1 MEQTVQWFGTKKQ
14 SKQKKR
20 NPKSVKSSPG
30 SNTNATTMKH
40 LSKQQKNGVGISE
53 SEQQVP
59 PAYLHP
65 TASPHAY
72 VASCALEEMSD
83 DDTGEQNGLEV
94 ARSLFAE
101 PGLPPSFAGGAGLHY
116 LSPKLLDHD
125 LPTYKKHQVAL
136 PEVALLGRSN
146 VGKSSLLNALTRNK
160 QAHTSKRPGRTQQVN
175 YYALVKNE
183 EKWNDKEFRPLVD
196 SVGFVVDLP
205 GYGYAKAPDK
215 AVDQWQTKTQE
226 FLLAR
231 RDLGVLRRV
240 YLLLDARHLD
250 GTVNQMDRAI
260 MRWFDEAEIPYVLCL
275 TKCDLVS
282 LPQQIR
288 AANNMCMRYHSQL
301 YGEGDGFQSPVIIMT
316 SSKNKGGVREILWT
330 MDGDFNMTKEEILQS
345 TMDEEDHDYDFN
357 DEDGND
363 DDGSLGDG
371 VQLDE
376 FDLYDDEASE
386 EIIAPSEEMLEER
399 NKEH

>member
-1 MEQTVQWFGTKKQ
+1 MERTVQWFGTNKS
-14 SKQKKR
+14 SKQKR
-20 NPKSVKSSPG
+20 NKKTDKSSPG
-30 SNTNATTMKH
+30 NTNAPKMNH
-40 LSKQQKNGVGISE
+40 PLSKQKNGGAIKGTTE
-53 SEQQVP
+53 KRVP

-65 TASPHAY
+65 TGSPHAY

-125 LPTYKKHQVAL
+125 LPTYTKHGQVML

-146 VGKSSLLNALTRNK
+146 VGKSSLLNALTRKK

-175 YYALVKNE
+175 YYALTNE
-183 EKWNDKEFRPLVD
+183 QKWIDQEFRPLVD
-196 SVGFVVDLP
+196 STGFVVDLP

-260 MRWFDEAEIPYVLCL
+260 MRWFDEAGIPYVLCL

-282 LPQQIR
+282 KPQQVR

-301 YGEGDGFQSPVIIMT
+301 YGEEDGFQSPVIIMT
-316 SSKNKGGVREILWT
+316 SSKSKDGVREILWT
-330 MDGDFNMTKEEILQS
+330 MDGDFNMTQEEILQS
-345 TMDEEDHDYDFN
+345 TMDEDDHD
-357 DEDGND
+357 DEDDND
-363 DDGSLGDG
+363 DDDDDSLGEE
-371 VQLDE
+371 VQLDD
-376 FDLYDDEASE
+376 FDLYDDEPSD

-399 NKEH
+399 GKHQ